1 METAVQFNQ
10 TMLSRLYVMY
20 KDEGMS
26 ELEAMRRAKAA
37 FNTFVGDEDEL

>member
-1 METAVQFNQ
+1 METAVQFNE

-20 KDEGMS
+20 KDEGMT
-26 ELEAMRRAKAA
+26 ELEAMRKAKAD

>member
-1 METAVQFNQ
+1 METTAKFNQ
-10 TMLSRLYVMY
+10 TMLSRLYNVY

-26 ELEAMRRAKAA
+26 ELEAMRRAHAD

>member
-1 METAVQFNQ
+1 METAVEFNE

-26 ELEAMRRAKAA
+26 ELEAMRKAKAD